1 MACDASP
8 LTPRDV
14 LLEFLRTF
22 VRERHLAEEIDILRV
37 RLDEL
42 ADCLQV
48 VYTRHGLTGVYGY
61 SECGLT
67 NVIPRTGGRPWTL
80 LLSCMVGC
88 VTSRRTSAPC
98 CRRRRVSRPPPRG
111 SGGVDRGRTASA

>member
-1 MACDASP
+1 MACDVIP

-48 VYTRHGLTGVYGY
+48 VYTRHGLTGV
-61 SECGLT
+61 
-67 NVIPRTGGRPWTL
+67 
-80 LLSCMVGC
+80 
-88 VTSRRTSAPC
+88 SAT
-98 CRRRRVSRPPPRG
+98 RSV
-111 SGGVDRGRTASA
+111 V